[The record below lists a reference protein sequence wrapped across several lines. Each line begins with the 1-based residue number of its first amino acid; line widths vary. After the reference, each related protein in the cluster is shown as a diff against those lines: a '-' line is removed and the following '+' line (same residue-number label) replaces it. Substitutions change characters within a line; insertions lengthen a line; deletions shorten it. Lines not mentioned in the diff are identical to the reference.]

1 MSPKSKKILKR
12 IGIVLGIIILL
23 IAAAGIYIYSLIPK
37 PFGDIPA
44 LQSELFSKPA
54 QTYPVNDSFIY
65 KSATELSDMIRNH
78 KTSSVDIVTSY
89 INYIKN
95 NNYKYN
101 AMVWL
106 FEDDALRDA
115 KRCDSLLQKGV
126 VLGAL
131 HGVPMTVKEAYFVK
145 GKYCT
150 LNAKEIGGFAANG
163 DQKIIQQLRNAGAVI
178 LGSTNVPYMLM
189 DYQTYGDIY
198 PPASNPYDT
207 SLTPGGSTGGGA
219 AALAAGFTPLEVG
232 TDMGG
237 SIRVPS
243 SFCGLYGLKTTEKAL
258 DIWDAMY
265 PGYKFDMDYAAL
277 AVGGP
282 MARNPTDLELLWNV
296 LRKTPNQFMQ
306 TVPYEWDTAKAIN
319 QYHIAWMDNWQY
331 SDGELKACSD
341 IREKLEALV
350 DTLHALGAVTDNKAT
365 GSYTENNQVFFDL
378 LFGLQANSQPWI
390 IRQFMGSNF
399 KGLEDGVINHDEA
412 FQLLK
417 TMDPKLHE
425 SILAKRKTMI
435 DNWNNFLTSYDF
447 FICPVTLTTAFK
459 KCERGTPLL
468 VDGKEIFYWN
478 NGAYALSFNAL
489 GNPSIVIPL
498 GLNKNGV
505 PVGVQVVGK
514 YFSEP
519 KLIHFAKQ
527 LEPYTAGFIK
537 PGSK

>member
-12 IGIVLGIIILL
+12 IGIFLGIIILL
-23 IAAAGIYIYSLIPK
+23 IVAAGIYIYSQIPK
-37 PFGDIPA
+37 PLGDIPK
-44 LQSELFSKPA
+44 LQSEIFSKPA
-54 QTYPVNDSFIY
+54 QPLPVNDSFIY
-65 KSATELSDMIRNH
+65 KSATELADMIRNH
-78 KTSSVDIVTSY
+78 KASSLDIATSY

-106 FEDDALRDA
+106 FEEDALRDA

-150 LNAKEIGGFAANG
+150 LNAKEIGGFAAPD
-163 DQKIIQQLRNAGAVI
+163 DQKIVQQLRNAGAVI

-232 TDMGG
+232 SDMGG

-243 SFCGLYGLKTTEKAL
+243 SFCGLYGLKTTEKAI
-258 DIWDAMY
+258 DIWDANY
-265 PGYKFDMDYAAL
+265 PGYTFDMSYAAL

-282 MARNPTDLELLWNV
+282 MARNPKDLELLWNV
-296 LRKTPNQFMQ
+296 LRQTPNQFMQ
-306 TVPYEWDTAKAIN
+306 TVPYNWDTAKAIN
-319 QYHIAWMDNWQY
+319 QYRIAWMDDWKYGSN
-331 SDGELKACSD
+331 SLTACSD

-350 DTLHALGAVTDNKAT
+350 DTLHKMGAVTDNKAT
-365 GSYTENNQVFFDL
+365 GGYIENNQMFFDL
-378 LFGLQANSQPWI
+378 LFGVQANSQPWI

-399 KGLEDGVINHDEA
+399 KGLEDGIINHDEA

-435 DNWNNFLTSYDF
+435 DNWNNFLTDYDF
-447 FICPVTLTTAFK
+447 FICPVALTTAFK
-459 KCERGTPLL
+459 KCEKGTPLQ
-468 VDGKEIFYWN
+468 VDGKELFYWS
-478 NGAYALSFNAL
+478 NGGYALSFNAL

-537 PGSK
+537 PKMQ